1 MCGRFAQFEPLSRIV
16 QEFCIADIEVEGRES
31 YNIAPGD
38 MVRSVVSRDGRRVL
52 TAFKWGLVPHWAK
65 DPSIGHSLINAR
77 AESVHRKPSFRN
89 AFALQRCLIIADG
102 FYEWK
107 KEDGG
112 KRPYFLKLASGAPF
126 AFAGLYDIWSGT
138 RDRIERTCAIITT
151 AANEVVLPI
160 HDRMPVILS
169 HDQER
174 VWLDGTSTREALIS
188 LLAPSKLP
196 MVSYSVSPKM
206 NSPKIN
212 SPECI
217 MPHLAGENIREPLK
231 IK

>member
-16 QEFCIADIEVEGRES
+16 QEFFIDDIEIEGRES

-38 MVRSVVSRDGRRVL
+38 MVRSVFCRDGRRVL

-65 DPSIGHSLINAR
+65 DPSIGRSLINAR
-77 AESVHRKPSFRN
+77 AESVHSKPSFRN
-89 AFALQRCLIIADG
+89 AFALHRCLIIADG

-107 KEDGG
+107 DEDGR
-112 KRPYFLKLASGAPF
+112 KKPYFLKLASGAPF
-126 AFAGLYDIWSGT
+126 AFAGLYDIWSGA
-138 RDRIERTCAIITT
+138 RGRIERTCAIITT

-169 HDQER
+169 RDQER
-174 VWLDGTSTREALIS
+174 VWLDGTSTRDALLS

-196 MVSYSVSPKM
+196 MVSYPVSPKM
-206 NSPKIN
+206 NSPKFN

-217 MPHLAGENIREPLK
+217 MPRTAGENIN
-231 IK
+231 